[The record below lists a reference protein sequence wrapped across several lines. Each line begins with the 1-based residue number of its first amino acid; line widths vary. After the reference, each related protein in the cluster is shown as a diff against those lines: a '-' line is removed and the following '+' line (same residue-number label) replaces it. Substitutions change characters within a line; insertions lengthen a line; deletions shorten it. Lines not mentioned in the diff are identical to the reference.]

1 MGNSASSAFIPPAPR
16 RVFWTRQEEDIIQL
30 EDMLTNCD
38 EDFWIITVKKLSM
51 KKLHLPQGIQYINLA
66 AQQGLNGSCVVIPCS
81 FDFPDSKNDLKFTGM
96 WKDGSDQL
104 IYHSVKSK
112 IMQTYWNRT
121 ELLGNLA
128 HKNCSLKIDP
138 LKDSDGGPFHFRVEI
153 DKLDKFSYK
162 DNKVSILMIS
172 EPDPISLSIKGQVR
186 KDRSTSAVCFVT
198 HSCPTSPPV
207 FTWSHAGSQKVQH
220 TPVKDGQW
228 KAISTLR
235 FQATKEDNN
244 KHLRCRVTYKGGQQ
258 QEAASL
264 LEVIFAPEISNTSH
278 CTSGAKLTTCV
289 CIAESSSP
297 SRVQFVLSG
306 RILDSTDMK
315 THDRVTIGILRV
327 QQGPYEFIHCLAN
340 STAGRANLTLSVIH
354 LHKKCRGKKT
364 GLTEMEDRVS

>member
-1 MGNSASSAFIPPAPR
+1 MYEREREGGVNTIGCSSFPFSLHCSLFPAI
-16 RVFWTRQEEDIIQL
+16 VI
-30 EDMLTNCD
+30 LTKTKH
-38 EDFWIITVKKLSM
+38 WS
-51 KKLHLPQGIQYINLA
+51 INVPSSIK
-66 AQQGLNGSCVVIPCS
+66 GLNGSCVVIPCS

-112 IMQTYWNRT
+112 IMHTYWNRT

-128 HKNCSLKIDP
+128 QKNCSLKIDP
-138 LKDSDGGPFHFRVEI
+138 LNDSDGGPFHFRVEI

-172 EPDPISLSIKGQVR
+172 KSSNTMLIFGPED
-186 KDRSTSAVCFVT
+186 DRSTLAVCFVT

-220 TPVKDGQW
+220 TLLKDGQW
-228 KAISTLR
+228 NAKSTLR

-264 LEVIFAPEISNTSH
+264 LEVICKYASARISNLYILIAIGGGT
-278 CTSGAKLTTCV
+278 LLLILQILLTCV
-289 CIAESSSP
+289 QKWWDI
-297 SRVQFVLSG
+297 
-306 RILDSTDMK
+306 I
-315 THDRVTIGILRV
+315 
-327 QQGPYEFIHCLAN
+327 
-340 STAGRANLTLSVIH
+340 
-354 LHKKCRGKKT
+354 
-364 GLTEMEDRVS
+364 